1 MRCSRRKRIAYV
13 LLFCLLFI
21 AAARFTDCSL
31 PLFWRRK
38 QHLGD
43 IVSAMLPPEL
53 SFAPRVIAPL
63 LSTLQM
69 SVTGTVLGSWLAL
82 MLAPLCAEN
91 LPAPG
96 LLRGILRLIV
106 QILRSFPSLILALL
120 ATFLLGLGTFAGT
133 AALTVY
139 TFSIMMRLTYE
150 DIEGVELCAY
160 QALRS
165 MGAGFGQAY
174 CRAIVPS
181 VLPSFLSNALYLLEA
196 NVRHSSILGYVGAG
210 GIGLLLNEK
219 ISWQEY
225 GKVGMILCL
234 LFAAVCAIEL
244 LSTFLIQIVR
254 EERSLS
260 KRSRRLLLIA
270 FGAVFL
276 ICTVMIDPPDL
287 SHTSLRAVKAML
299 TGFLRPDWGFFF
311 ASGSSGLL
319 YLLLETV
326 CIAFVGTCVGVL
338 VALPL
343 SFLGSARLMPKPA
356 ALCFRAVV
364 IAIRSVPFFIYGLV
378 FIRVSGPGAFTGVLT
393 LGLCSV
399 GLLSKRFTEAID
411 SLDFRAYHALEA
423 MGVSWFL
430 RVRYAILPQLA
441 PAFVGAAL
449 YRFDVNI
456 REASVLGMVG
466 AGGIGAPLV
475 LAMNHYKWNQAG
487 AIALGLILLVWVI
500 DRVSSALRRKNA

>member
-1 MRCSRRKRIAYV
+1 MKSSRRKRIAYA

-31 PLFWRRK
+31 PLLWRRK

-53 SFAPRVIAPL
+53 SFATRVFAPL
-63 LSTLQM
+63 LATLQM
-69 SVTGTVLGSWLAL
+69 SVTGTVLGSVLAL

-96 LLRGILRLIV
+96 LLRRILRLLV

-150 DIEGVELCAY
+150 DIEGAEMSAY
-160 QALRS
+160 QALRC

-174 CRAIVPS
+174 SRAIVPS

-234 LFAAVCAIEL
+234 LFTAVCAIEL
-244 LSTFLIQIVR
+244 LSTFLIQVVR
-254 EERSLS
+254 EERSIS

-270 FGAVFL
+270 FGAAFL
-276 ICTVMIDPPDL
+276 VCTVLIDPPDF

-299 TGFLRPDWGFFF
+299 TGLIRPDWGLFF
-311 ASGSSGLL
+311 ASGSSGLP

-356 ALCFRAVV
+356 ALCFRTVV
-364 IAIRSVPFFIYGLV
+364 IAIRSVPFFIYGLI

-411 SLDFRAYHALEA
+411 SLDFRAYHALKA
-423 MGVSWFL
+423 MGVSWFI
-430 RVRYAILPQLA
+430 RVRYALLPQLA
-441 PAFVGAAL
+441 PAFAGAAL

-500 DRVSSALRRKNA
+500 DRVSSALRRKCA

>member
-1 MRCSRRKRIAYV
+1 MRCTRRKRIAYV

-174 CRAIVPS
+174 C
-181 VLPSFLSNALYLLEA
+181 LS
-196 NVRHSSILGYVGAG
+196 
-210 GIGLLLNEK
+210 
-219 ISWQEY
+219 
-225 GKVGMILCL
+225 
-234 LFAAVCAIEL
+234 
-244 LSTFLIQIVR
+244 LIHI
-254 EERSLS
+254 
-260 KRSRRLLLIA
+260 
-270 FGAVFL
+270 
-276 ICTVMIDPPDL
+276 
-287 SHTSLRAVKAML
+287 
-299 TGFLRPDWGFFF
+299 
-311 ASGSSGLL
+311 
-319 YLLLETV
+319 
-326 CIAFVGTCVGVL
+326 
-338 VALPL
+338 
-343 SFLGSARLMPKPA
+343 
-356 ALCFRAVV
+356 
-364 IAIRSVPFFIYGLV
+364 
-378 FIRVSGPGAFTGVLT
+378 
-393 LGLCSV
+393 
-399 GLLSKRFTEAID
+399 
-411 SLDFRAYHALEA
+411 
-423 MGVSWFL
+423 
-430 RVRYAILPQLA
+430 
-441 PAFVGAAL
+441 
-449 YRFDVNI
+449 
-456 REASVLGMVG
+456 
-466 AGGIGAPLV
+466 
-475 LAMNHYKWNQAG
+475 
-487 AIALGLILLVWVI
+487 
-500 DRVSSALRRKNA
+500 